1 MVELLIDGKKV
12 RLSGDMSFEFLD
24 RNPLFTKEGR
34 HSLDIDIDLG
44 DPVNANIYKNMYRI
58 DVLQRPSGRS
68 AVLYNERGVIL
79 RGTEVVLQ
87 IDERVAKIQLVSGN
101 SELNYLSGGDCLMRD
116 LDLGEIRNL
125 TASVAWNSLSG
136 SYPTW
141 DYVCTPVCT
150 RTTFYKDVVP
160 VVSDDALLMNEV
172 VRDGSGCMFKADTT
186 LCPQP
191 YLAAMVRR
199 VIDAL
204 GYTLRTDFIGTHADL
219 KKLILVNGYHSVR
232 YNEMVPNWKVD
243 DFLSEVEKL
252 TGCIFLVSQ
261 MDKTVDIVQ
270 MNSFYED
277 SGVEEIPAGDVI
289 GEVGKHYDE
298 ESPEGVLYHNISY
311 KFPSTEIYKYWSVDR
326 DFLNSLTIQQCPN
339 LGTSVPSY
347 RYFQMLIDIWKAI
360 AGDQWDDQAYLAVPD
375 NVRDAYNKMIAY
387 EDLGMPS
394 FGTYFVMRSA
404 EERISHMRRLNYY
417 GSRYDD
423 RTDDTMELK
432 IVPSE
437 VVWRNEPDLVNM
449 EYCWCQPYLLARNAD
464 TDTTVTSEDTK
475 GLNDYI
481 SEGFTDDTSDVLYVA
496 FYLGFKDTNYI
507 LNGDNAILSPVAVPS
522 NEVERFYADNR
533 FVDIWKWW
541 QLQEVVNFGEPG
553 CCLAING
560 DGGMYKRFWKN
571 NLPVNFTQP
580 YTILFRNTKN
590 HDPRNL
596 FVIANKKFYCEEL
609 KYRVDGGRLSDIVEG
624 TFFPLMGDD
633 TQYAG
638 ETINI
643 QVKVETSTGYVKLV
657 SDKRLDYPLTIQLTG
672 VAGQST
678 YSTLIR
684 MQAGTFQKSIWSEW
698 VMDCGTFTASVYE
711 QESDDANTYALT
723 VVATSY
729 DVIDIELT
737 LQGGSVLATASHA
750 VNSATLIVLRVTYED
765 GSDEITLTIAE
776 GGTTARGTSSR
787 NLDDRTDASAVA
799 YALGAGDDTR
809 YRVTISPYDA
819 EVEYLESSGTQ
830 WIDIDHGLTN
840 VGNYSFTVEYDAISP
855 TTSGVAVCGSA
866 TGNTSWTGVLWSNNR
881 FYLGSGGVVLNENCG
896 RTSGVRTEFTCDV
909 VTENNVNK
917 LAITNKFGGN
927 TYQQNAQTNG
937 VASNNSWLLFA
948 YFYNNAV
955 SGKISAKMYHFLL
968 KDGGDVVRDMIP
980 VRVGQVG
987 YMYDRVSGELFG
999 NAGTGAF
1006 VVGPDKAD

>member
-87 IDERVAKIQLVSGN
+87 IDDRVAKIQLVSGN
-101 SELNYLSGGDCLMRD
+101 SELNYLSGGDCLIRD

-141 DYVCTPVCT
+141 DYVCAPVCT

-172 VRDGSGCMFKADTT
+172 VRDGSGCVFKADTT

-339 LGTSVPSY
+339 LGSSVPYY
-347 RYFQMLIDIWKAI
+347 RYFSMLIDIWKAI
-360 AGDQWDDQAYLAVPD
+360 AGDQWVRDVDVPTPD
-375 NVRDAYNKMIAY
+375 NVKAAYNKMIAY
-387 EDLGMPS
+387 EDLGMPA
-394 FGTYFVMRSA
+394 FGTYFVMRWA
-404 EERISHMRRLNYY
+404 EDHATYMRRLNYY

-432 IVPSE
+432 IVPAE
-437 VVWRNEPDLVNM
+437 VVWRHDLVDYR
-449 EYCWCQPYLLARNAD
+449 EHLEWFQPYLLARNAD

-496 FYLGFKDTNYI
+496 FYLGFKNTNYCVDA
-507 LNGDNAILSPVAVPS
+507 GDAFLSPVAVPS
-522 NEVERFYADNR
+522 NEVERFYAPGR
-533 FVDIWKWW
+533 YIDIYWYWW
-541 QLQEVVNFGEPG
+541 QYQEVVDFGEPG

-765 GSDEITLTIAE
+765 GNDEITLTIAE
-776 GGTTARGTSSR
+776 GGTTARATSSR

-809 YRVTISPYDA
+809 YRVTIEGGA
-819 EVEYLESSGTQ
+819 
-830 WIDIDHGLTN
+830 
-840 VGNYSFTVEYDAISP
+840 A
-855 TTSGVAVCGSA
+855 VA
-866 TGNTSWTGVLWSNNR
+866 L
-881 FYLGSGGVVLNENCG
+881 
-896 RTSGVRTEFTCDV
+896 
-909 VTENNVNK
+909 
-917 LAITNKFGGN
+917 
-927 TYQQNAQTNG
+927 
-937 VASNNSWLLFA
+937 
-948 YFYNNAV
+948 
-955 SGKISAKMYHFLL
+955 
-968 KDGGDVVRDMIP
+968 
-980 VRVGQVG
+980 
-987 YMYDRVSGELFG
+987 
-999 NAGTGAF
+999 
-1006 VVGPDKAD
+1006 